1 MLKFKSGRAYYGD
14 QDETWLQMANG
25 TNLTAIAATE
35 EWVNDVTLTGNPMF
49 IENLGFDGNDANNTA
64 VNGGHGFILD
74 AWQSVMRQCWVKHTP
89 GSGIV
94 IADRTYTG
102 MILAGGPT
110 YNVTNSVVENKLY
123 DIKMANTDSH
133 GIWGTDFNGQITDGR
148 IENVDINTTAVDM
161 VGIKL
166 DRGAGW
172 YLENNHLYSIKGSG
186 YTVNKCFATFF
197 RGNQIADF
205 GNDATCAS
213 GYSGISLT
221 CIEGYPTICSDNI
234 IVNHQASTAA
244 SYTSLSITMDGFLTA
259 TYGTY
264 LIMHSNQ
271 IRGAYNTVI
280 SALCLGLNIS
290 ASTQQQTSAQPAGV
304 LAYAQHFDRIQTE
317 SSVGSYIVSN
327 WLTFRVRGPSQLDG
341 DLSFGDH
348 LLSTSSGG
356 MTVTAGASAG
366 TTPPN
371 PVVTSG
377 HDTRGRVTFGT
388 GTGPSSGV
396 MVHVTF
402 NKSYVITVPS
412 VMVVAEND
420 ATAALQLSAAPTL
433 NGFDLRAGVSPAASQ
448 ANTVYAFAWH
458 VIG

>member
-1 MLKFKSGRAYYGD
+1 
-14 QDETWLQMANG
+14 
-25 TNLTAIAATE
+25 
-35 EWVNDVTLTGNPMF
+35 
-49 IENLGFDGNDANNTA
+49 
-64 VNGGHGFILD
+64 
-74 AWQSVMRQCWVKHTP
+74 
-89 GSGIV
+89 
-94 IADRTYTG
+94 
-102 MILAGGPT
+102 
-110 YNVTNSVVENKLY
+110 
-123 DIKMANTDSH
+123 
-133 GIWGTDFNGQITDGR
+133 
-148 IENVDINTTAVDM
+148 
-161 VGIKL
+161 
-166 DRGAGW
+166 
-172 YLENNHLYSIKGSG
+172 
-186 YTVNKCFATFF
+186 
-197 RGNQIADF
+197 
-205 GNDATCAS
+205 
-213 GYSGISLT
+213 
-221 CIEGYPTICSDNI
+221 
-234 IVNHQASTAA
+234 
-244 SYTSLSITMDGFLTA
+244 MDGFLTA